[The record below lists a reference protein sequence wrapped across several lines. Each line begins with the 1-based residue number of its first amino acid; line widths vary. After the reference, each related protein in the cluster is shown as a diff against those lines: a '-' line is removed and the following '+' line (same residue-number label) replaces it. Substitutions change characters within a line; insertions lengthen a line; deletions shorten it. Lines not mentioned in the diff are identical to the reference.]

1 MFKIGEFSKLTQVST
16 RMLRYYDETGLL
28 KPAKIDSLTGYRMYS
43 AEQISTLNRIIY
55 LRDSGFNVAEI
66 ALALNFSN
74 NAIIEQL
81 DRKSIEIMDNIQ
93 KEQEKLKKIEIA
105 KKEVL
110 HGKSELYFNIT
121 IKEIPSYCV
130 LSLRKEI
137 PNYYYEGE
145 LWKELSVFAKE
156 NKINISDETFS
167 IYHNEEYKEKDVDV
181 ELCAIVNKIGKA
193 TGDFKFRFTEPV
205 SMMACTMV
213 YGDFFNISYAYRSFA
228 KWLQENSQY
237 KMKGSSHQIVHRG
250 PWNEKNPEN
259 YLTEIQIPLENLL

>member
-16 RMLRYYDETGLL
+16 RMLRYYDEMGLL

-66 ALALNFSN
+66 ALVLNYSN
-74 NAIIEQL
+74 SAIIEQL
-81 DRKSIEIMDNIQ
+81 DKKSIEIMDNIQ

-105 KKEVL
+105 KKELL

-137 PNYYYEGE
+137 PDYYYEGE
-145 LWKELSVFAKE
+145 LWKELSAFARE
-156 NKINISDETFS
+156 NKIDISDETFS
-167 IYHNEEYKEKDVDV
+167 IYITMMNIK
-181 ELCAIVNKIGKA
+181 NK
-193 TGDFKFRFTEPV
+193 
-205 SMMACTMV
+205 MLM
-213 YGDFFNISYAYRSFA
+213 
-228 KWLQENSQY
+228 
-237 KMKGSSHQIVHRG
+237 
-250 PWNEKNPEN
+250 
-259 YLTEIQIPLENLL
+259 

>member
-28 KPAKIDSLTGYRMYS
+28 KPAKVDSLTGYRMYS

-66 ALALNFSN
+66 ALALDCSN
-74 NAIIEQL
+74 DTIIEQL
-81 DRKSIEIMDNIQ
+81 DKKSIEIMDNIQ

-105 KKEVL
+105 KKEL
-110 HGKSELYFNIT
+110 LYSKSELYFNIT

-145 LWKELSVFAKE
+145 LWKELSAFAKE

-167 IYHNEEYKEKDVDV
+167 IYHND
-181 ELCAIVNKIGKA
+181 
-193 TGDFKFRFTEPV
+193 GDF
-205 SMMACTMV
+205 S
-213 YGDFFNISYAYRSFA
+213 NISYAYHSFA

-237 KMKGSSHQIVHRG
+237 KMKGSSRQIVHRG

>member
-16 RMLRYYDETGLL
+16 RMLRYYDEMGLL
-28 KPAKIDSLTGYRMYS
+28 KPAKVDSLTGYRMYS

-66 ALALNFSN
+66 ALALNCSN

-81 DRKSIEIMDNIQ
+81 DKKSVEIMDNIQ

-121 IKEIPSYCV
+121 IKEIP
-130 LSLRKEI
+130 
-137 PNYYYEGE
+137 NYYYEGE
-145 LWKELSVFAKE
+145 LWKELSAFAKE

-213 YGDFFNISYAYRSFA
+213 YGDFSNISYAYRSFA

-237 KMKGSSHQIVHRG
+237 KMKGSSRQIVHRG

>member
-16 RMLRYYDETGLL
+16 RMLRYYDEMGLL
-28 KPAKIDSLTGYRMYS
+28 KPAKVDSLTGYRMYS

-66 ALALNFSN
+66 ALALNCSN

-81 DRKSIEIMDNIQ
+81 DKKSIEIMDNIQ

-121 IKEIPSYCV
+121 IKEIP
-130 LSLRKEI
+130 
-137 PNYYYEGE
+137 NYYEGE
-145 LWKELSVFAKE
+145 LWKELSAFAKE

-213 YGDFFNISYAYRSFA
+213 YGDFSNISYAYRSFA

-237 KMKGSSHQIVHRG
+237 KMKGSSRQIVHRG

>member
-16 RMLRYYDETGLL
+16 RMLRYYDEMGLL
-28 KPAKIDSLTGYRMYS
+28 KPAKVDSLTGYRMYS

-66 ALALNFSN
+66 ALALNCSN

-81 DRKSIEIMDNIQ
+81 DKKSVEIMDNIQ

-145 LWKELSVFAKE
+145 LWKELSAFAKE

-213 YGDFFNISYAYRSFA
+213 YGDFSNKIGRA
-228 KWLQENSQY
+228 
-237 KMKGSSHQIVHRG
+237 HV
-250 PWNEKNPEN
+250 
-259 YLTEIQIPLENLL
+259 